1 MGGQD
6 GGRSGFYDLIPPAL
20 FLLAGFAVAGIG
32 WVYLAIEPCLIIVLP
47 GSVLLLNVAVIVAV
61 RRKDAQ
67 YLKYGD
73 RKEALEI
80 ADSVDD
86 EPGPP

>member
-32 WVYLAIEPCLIIVLP
+32 WVYLEIKPFLIIVFP
-47 GSVLLLNVAVIVAV
+47 ISVLLLIVAVIVAV
-61 RRKDAQ
+61 RRKDAM
-67 YLKYGD
+67 YANYGD

-80 ADSVDD
+80 ADSLDD